1 MKQAFLLLAICALFI
16 GCSTDYGVA
25 TTKNYSV
32 SGTYSGLNVS
42 DAFNVTMSDQVSSI
56 VITVGERAHDRLDL
70 RVKNGYLLIGF
81 KTGTAYVGEAKAIIP
96 VSTLRSLNLSGASYF
111 DGDLSGGNVDIDLSG
126 ASTYR
131 GNVQANNNIELDLSG
146 SSTASITGYCANT
159 LDIDL
164 SGASTLNAI
173 ALDATDVRGDLSGAS
188 TADVTCCDILR
199 VNLSGASKLTYGTVS
214 SSCNPSVRCET
225 SGSSTV
231 RER

>member
-1 MKQAFLLLAICALFI
+1 MKRTFLLLAICALFI
-16 GCSTDYGVA
+16 GCSSDYGNPV
-25 TTKNYSV
+25 TKNYSV
-32 SGTYSGLNVS
+32 SGSYSGLNVS

-81 KTGTAYVGEAKAIIP
+81 KPGTAYVGEAKAIIP

-131 GNVQANNNIELDLSG
+131 GNVQANNIDLDLSG
-146 SSTASITGYCANT
+146 SSTASITGYCT
-159 LDIDL
+159 STQDIDL